1 MKLILGKIFVSILAI
16 LTLNCS
22 VEMPH
27 PDRFLRWDGKDYVE
41 DLSFNDIESIYELV
55 TECWLDMKDHV
66 PEQND
71 EDNDEVKPV
80 NNINWIAISP
90 YVFTLYDHKVG
101 KQSYPPYIDHYHF
114 AYNRK
119 DSPPPD
125 GLLAVC

>member
-1 MKLILGKIFVSILAI
+1 MKLILSKILVSVLAI

-22 VEMPH
+22 VEMQH
-27 PDRFLRWDGKDYVE
+27 PEQFLRWDGQDYVE

-55 TECWLDMKDHV
+55 TECWLDMEDHV

-71 EDNDEVKPV
+71 DDNDEVNPL
-80 NNINWIAISP
+80 NTLSWIALFP
-90 YVFTLYDHKVG
+90 DQFKLYNGHIG
-101 KQSYPPYIDHYHF
+101 EQSYPPYIDHYHF

>member
-1 MKLILGKIFVSILAI
+1 MKLILSKILVSILAI

-27 PDRFLRWDGKDYVE
+27 PEQFLRWDGQDYVE

-55 TECWLDMKDHV
+55 TECWLDMEDHV

-71 EDNDEVKPV
+71 DDNDEVKPV
-80 NNINWIAISP
+80 NTLSWIAISP
-90 YVFTLYDHKVG
+90 YVFALYDHSVG
-101 KQSYPPYIDHYHF
+101 KQSYPPYIDNYYF
-114 AYNRK
+114 FYSRK

-125 GLLAVC
+125 GLSAVC